1 MQTLSPI
8 RALVPA
14 LLGLALAALPRA
26 DGARADVPSVTSD
39 IPPVHS
45 LVAQV
50 MGELGRPSLLVSG
63 AASPHH
69 HALRPSEAAAIEASD
84 VVFWTDRSLTPWLA
98 REIGTLAPDALSVEL
113 MTLDGVR
120 RYAAREGE
128 RFERHAHG
136 DEGHDDE
143 DHDGA
148 DHDGDGHAH
157 EDGAH
162 DPHGWLDPSNA
173 VRWLDEIAAVLSRLD
188 ADNADVYAAN
198 AAEAR
203 RALEALVVR
212 TESSLVPVR
221 GRGFVVFHDSIRYF
235 EERFG
240 VAAVAA
246 LSPSDA
252 SDASPSRVHRVRTA
266 IEQLDVGCVFTEPQL
281 DARRARVLVDG
292 MDGVR
297 LGVVDPLGAGI
308 EPGVALYEEL
318 VDGVT
323 RSLVDCLGDSSGS
336 DG

>member
-1 MQTLSPI
+1 MTAPITTVTGTPTRTGRTTRTAGSIRRTRCAGSTRSP
-8 RALVPA
+8 
-14 LLGLALAALPRA
+14 
-26 DGARADVPSVTSD
+26 PSS
-39 IPPVHS
+39 
-45 LVAQV
+45 
-50 MGELGRPSLLVSG
+50 RVS
-63 AASPHH
+63 
-69 HALRPSEAAAIEASD
+69 
-84 VVFWTDRSLTPWLA
+84 TP
-98 REIGTLAPDALSVEL
+98 
-113 MTLDGVR
+113 
-120 RYAAREGE
+120 
-128 RFERHAHG
+128 
-136 DEGHDDE
+136 
-143 DHDGA
+143 
-148 DHDGDGHAH
+148 
-157 EDGAH
+157 
-162 DPHGWLDPSNA
+162 
-173 VRWLDEIAAVLSRLD
+173 
-188 ADNADVYAAN
+188 DNADVYAAN

-308 EPGVALYEEL
+308 EPGAALYEGL

-323 RSLVDCLGDSSGS
+323 RSLVDCLGNSSGS